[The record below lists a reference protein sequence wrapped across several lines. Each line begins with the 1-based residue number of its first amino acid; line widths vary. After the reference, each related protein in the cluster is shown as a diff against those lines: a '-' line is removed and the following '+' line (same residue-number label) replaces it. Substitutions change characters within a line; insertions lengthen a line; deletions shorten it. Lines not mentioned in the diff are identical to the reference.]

1 MDFPNYT
8 FTNINAGGGANYT
21 AATDGGGNIGNIT
34 YNNYTSHTYYWVGG
48 AGNWFDPSHWSLTSG
63 GTPANCVLMR
73 WDDVFFDQNSGTGLI
88 VSASNGQN
96 TEFRI

>member
-34 YNNYTSHTYYWVGG
+34 YNNYTSHTIIG
-48 AGNWFDPSHWSLTSG
+48 
-63 GTPANCVLMR
+63 
-73 WDDVFFDQNSGTGLI
+73 
-88 VSASNGQN
+88 
-96 TEFRI
+96 